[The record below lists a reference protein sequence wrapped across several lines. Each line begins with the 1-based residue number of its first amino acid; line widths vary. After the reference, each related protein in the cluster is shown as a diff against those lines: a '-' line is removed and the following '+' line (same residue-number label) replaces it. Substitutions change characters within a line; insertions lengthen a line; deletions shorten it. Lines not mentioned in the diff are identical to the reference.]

1 MINQTH
7 NPMKIKNLSFVLLL
21 VSAFILFSCSS
32 REANEITQNF
42 DSEMLEGASFSKGT
56 KDNSYSSIPLPN
68 DESSSMEVSESVSQY
83 IIKTA
88 DIKMMVEDV
97 NVSTDNIE
105 QILKKNGG
113 FIDNS
118 NLETKPYSFSNTLNI
133 RVPAAKFD
141 PVIKEITALAEYID
155 HRVVNSE
162 DATKAYVDT
171 EVRLKNK
178 LEVEKRYIEILRN
191 QARTVADV
199 LEVERQLN
207 DIRIEIES
215 AQSYLNTLKD
225 KIKYSTINL
234 EIYQTVNYVKKP
246 ETNQKSFFTDVK
258 EALQFGWNAVLSFIL
273 VFLHLWPLFVIAS
286 LIVITVVFIKR
297 RKK

>member
-1 MINQTH
+1 
-7 NPMKIKNLSFVLLL
+7 MKTKNLSFLVLLT
-21 VSAFILFSCSS
+21 SAFIVFSCSS
-32 REANEITQNF
+32 REATENIQSF
-42 DSEMLEGASFSKGT
+42 DSEILEEMSFSKGT
-56 KDNSYSSIPLPN
+56 QENSYSSTQMEK
-68 DESSSMEVSESVSQY
+68 DERSSMEASESVSQY

-97 NVSTDNIE
+97 NLSTDNIE
-105 QILKKNGG
+105 KILKVNDG

-118 NLETKPYSFSNTLNI
+118 NLETKPYSLSNTLNI
-133 RVPAAKFD
+133 RVPAAQFD
-141 PVIKEITALAEYID
+141 FVIKEITTLAEYID
-155 HRVVNSE
+155 HRVVKAE

-191 QARTVADV
+191 QAKTVADV

-225 KIKYSTINL
+225 QIKYSTINL

-273 VFLHLWPLFVIAS
+273 VFLHLWPLFAIAS
-286 LIVITVVFIKR
+286 FIVITVVFIKR
-297 RKK
+297 QKK

>member
-1 MINQTH
+1 
-7 NPMKIKNLSFVLLL
+7 MKTYKISFLLL
-21 VSAFILFSCSS
+21 LASAFIVFSCSS
-32 REANEITQNF
+32 REATENIQNF
-42 DSEMLEGASFSKGT
+42 DSEILEEMSFSKGT
-56 KDNSYSSIPLPN
+56 QENSYSSTQMEK
-68 DESSSMEVSESVSQY
+68 DERSSMEASESVSQY

-97 NVSTDNIE
+97 NLSTDNIE
-105 QILKKNGG
+105 KILKVNDG

-118 NLETKPYSFSNTLNI
+118 NLETKPYSLSNTLNI
-133 RVPAAKFD
+133 RVPAAQFD
-141 PVIKEITALAEYID
+141 LVIKEITTLAEYID
-155 HRVVNSE
+155 HRVVKAE

-191 QARTVADV
+191 QAKTVADV

-225 KIKYSTINL
+225 QIKYSTINL

-273 VFLHLWPLFVIAS
+273 VFLHLWPLFAIAS

>member
-1 MINQTH
+1 
-7 NPMKIKNLSFVLLL
+7 MKTKNLSFILLL
-21 VSAFILFSCSS
+21 VFAFILFSCSS
-32 REANEITQNF
+32 REDTENSQYFDTELQEEIQ
-42 DSEMLEGASFSKGT
+42 LSKGT
-56 KDNSYSSIPLPN
+56 PESSYSSIPVQK
-68 DESSSMEVSESVSQY
+68 DESSSIEVSEPMSQY
-83 IIKTA
+83 TIKTA
-88 DIKMMVEDV
+88 DIKMMVDDV
-97 NVSTDNIE
+97 NLSTDNIE
-105 QILKKNGG
+105 KILKINGG
-113 FIDNS
+113 FIANS

-133 RVPAAKFD
+133 RVPADKFD

-155 HRVVNSE
+155 HRVVNAE

-191 QARTVADV
+191 QARTVREV
-199 LEVERQLN
+199 LEVERQLS

-225 KIKYSTINL
+225 QIKYSTINL

-258 EALQFGWNAVLSFIL
+258 EALQFGWNAVLSIIL
-273 VFLHLWPLFVIAS
+273 VFLHLWPLLVVVFV
-286 LIVITVVFIKR
+286 IVITVVFIKR